1 MGTVP
6 ITGNCMVAFEVVC
19 IYSRREG
26 EVASWTS
33 SGARTKPARR
43 QPAVF
48 GPQQG
53 LGNVFLPERQEPPP
67 FHRKRRERSRKRR
80 GLGPVARLLGPRQT
94 QQRRH
99 PRIRRPALQRRPV
112 VQLQMSTTEVFQRLL
127 RVRGLAAQGKPRN
140 HGPRVDVDFQR
151 VRVSSK
157 RFRRHPSYGPRLARH
172 HILIICCAAWKRS
185 GQAEI
190 CQFCGTVPTDQHVFW
205 FHVSMDYCR
214 P

>member
-1 MGTVP
+1 MDFVFMRYGLVWYGTVTNNRKLHGG
-6 ITGNCMVAFEVVC
+6 IFRQFLFTAE
-19 IYSRREG
+19 EKG

-80 GLGPVARLLGPRQT
+80 GLGPIPGRLGPRQA

-99 PRIRRPALQRRPV
+99 PRICGTALERRPV
-112 VQLQMSTTEVFQRLL
+112 VQLEVRPPQVLQSFL
-127 RVRGLAAQGKPRN
+127 RVGRLPAQRKPSD
-140 HGPRVDVDFQR
+140 HGPRVDVDF
-151 VRVSSK
+151 
-157 RFRRHPSYGPRLARH
+157 
-172 HILIICCAAWKRS
+172 
-185 GQAEI
+185 
-190 CQFCGTVPTDQHVFW
+190 
-205 FHVSMDYCR
+205 
-214 P
+214 